1 MTTLVQLKKKFMATL
16 VEFEKIECD
25 DKTRYDTLYSNSK
38 AELIISDSDMDDA
51 SIYPTIISDIQKA
64 LGKDSGWIIDSGID
78 QVINISKYN
87 PLPCSSYAKLPI
99 ELGHPRKDLINIE
112 NIDDGDDDDDN
123 KCFKWCLVRYL
134 YPADHHQARITKANK
149 DFEKDPDFKV
159 ITFPV
164 KIRDI
169 HKIEKTNSFA
179 ISVFGYESKLK
190 IQSIYQKNAVKK
202 NMLVY
207 DQ

>member
-1 MTTLVQLKKKFMATL
+1 MTTLVEFKKKFVATL
-16 VEFEKIECD
+16 VEFEKIESD

-38 AELIISDSDMDDA
+38 AELIINGSDMDDGFE
-51 SIYPTIISDIQKA
+51 SIYPTIISDIEKS
-64 LGKDSGWIIDSGID
+64 LGKDSVWIVDSGID
-78 QVINISKYN
+78 QVINSSKYN

-99 ELGHPRKDLINIE
+99 DLDDPRKGLINIE
-112 NIDDGDDDDDN
+112 NIDDDDDD

-149 DFEKDPDFKV
+149 DFEKEPDFKV

-169 HKIEKTNSFA
+169 HKIEKRIPSP
-179 ISVFGYESKLK
+179 
-190 IQSIYQKNAVKK
+190 
-202 NMLVY
+202 LVCLVMKVN
-207 DQ
+207 

>member
-1 MTTLVQLKKKFMATL
+1 MSELKNFKFVTTLVEFKKKFVATL
-16 VEFEKIECD
+16 VEFEKIESD

-38 AELIISDSDMDDA
+38 AELIINGSDMDDGFE
-51 SIYPTIISDIQKA
+51 SIYPTIISDIEKS
-64 LGKDSGWIIDSGID
+64 LGKDSVWIVDSGID
-78 QVINISKYN
+78 QVINSSKYN

-99 ELGHPRKDLINIE
+99 DLDDPRKGWINIE
-112 NIDDGDDDDDN
+112 NIDDDDDDDD

-149 DFEKDPDFKV
+149 DFEKEPDFKV

-169 HKIEKTNSFA
+169 HKIEKRIPSP
-179 ISVFGYESKLK
+179 
-190 IQSIYQKNAVKK
+190 
-202 NMLVY
+202 LVCLVMKVN
-207 DQ
+207 

>member
-1 MTTLVQLKKKFMATL
+1 MSELKNFEFVTTLVEFKKKFVATL
-16 VEFEKIECD
+16 VEFEKIESD

-38 AELIISDSDMDDA
+38 AELIINGSDMDDGFE
-51 SIYPTIISDIQKA
+51 SIYPTIISDIEKS
-64 LGKDSGWIIDSGID
+64 LGKDSVWIVDSGID
-78 QVINISKYN
+78 QVINSSKYN

-99 ELGHPRKDLINIE
+99 DLDDPRKGLINIE
-112 NIDDGDDDDDN
+112 NIDDDDDDD

-149 DFEKDPDFKV
+149 DFEKEPDFKV

-169 HKIEKTNSFA
+169 HKIEKRIPSP
-179 ISVFGYESKLK
+179 
-190 IQSIYQKNAVKK
+190 
-202 NMLVY
+202 LVCLVMKVN
-207 DQ
+207 

>member
-1 MTTLVQLKKKFMATL
+1 MTTLVEFKKKFVATL
-16 VEFEKIECD
+16 VEFEKIESD

-38 AELIISDSDMDDA
+38 AELIINGSDMDDGFE
-51 SIYPTIISDIQKA
+51 SIYPTIISDIEKS
-64 LGKDSGWIIDSGID
+64 LGKDSVWIVDSGID
-78 QVINISKYN
+78 QVINSSKYN

-99 ELGHPRKDLINIE
+99 DLDDPRKGLINIE
-112 NIDDGDDDDDN
+112 NIDDDDDD

-149 DFEKDPDFKV
+149 DFEKEPDFKV

-169 HKIEKTNSFA
+169 HRIEKKNSFA

-202 NMLVY
+202 NM
-207 DQ
+207 